1 VKKITTGVSF
11 FFFLW
16 CSSLASLEQL
26 SASIDADSETSLW
39 TLADDFSSENARS
52 RRSLKRSQRGKSS
65 LNSLRAV
72 DKPAPVISLI
82 VQIRES
88 FISHC
93 SKSSVYQQ
101 INVYRI

>member
-1 VKKITTGVSF
+1 
-11 FFFLW
+11 
-16 CSSLASLEQL
+16 
-26 SASIDADSETSLW
+26 
-39 TLADDFSSENARS
+39 
-52 RRSLKRSQRGKSS
+52 
-65 LNSLRAV
+65 
-72 DKPAPVISLI
+72 VISLI